1 MAVRAEGDC
10 RVMVQLGEKQDFE
23 AELSRL
29 GYRHEDFLL
38 RVRLVRRGDSP
49 EMWLSDYAICV
60 TDLRTAKSNIYLG
73 GPRRRWVAQFAT
85 DLAQGYFGGAHVVRE
100 RASTWRSRTSA

>member
-1 MAVRAEGDC
+1 MAVHAEGDC

-38 RVRLVRRGDSP
+38 RVRSVRRADSP
-49 EMWLSDYAICV
+49 EMWLSEYAVCV
-60 TDLRTAKSNIYLG
+60 TDLRTAKSNIYLA
-73 GPRRRWVAQFAT
+73 GPRRRWVAQFSA
-85 DLAQGYFGGAHVVRE
+85 DLTQGYFGAAHMVRQLA
-100 RASTWRSRTSA
+100 RTWRSRTSA

>member
-1 MAVRAEGDC
+1 MAVHAEGDC
-10 RVMVQLGEKQDFE
+10 SVMVQLGEKQDFE

-38 RVRLVRRGDSP
+38 RVRLVRRGNSP
-49 EMWLSDYAICV
+49 EMWLSDYAVCV

-73 GPRRRWVAQFAT
+73 GPRRRWVAQFSA
-85 DLAQGYFGGAHVVRE
+85 DLMEGYFGGANLVRE
-100 RASTWRSRTSA
+100 LARTWHSRTSA